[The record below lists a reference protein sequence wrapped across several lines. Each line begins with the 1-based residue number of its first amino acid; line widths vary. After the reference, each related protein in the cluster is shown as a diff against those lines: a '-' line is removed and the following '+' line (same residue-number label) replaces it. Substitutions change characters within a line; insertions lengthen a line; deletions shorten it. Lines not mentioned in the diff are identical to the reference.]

1 MQGVSALIEALANLM
16 TPMSLFH
23 VAWAT
28 LLGIFVGSLPGLTA
42 TMGVALL
49 TTLTYTLERDAA
61 ILVLICMYVG
71 AIYGGS
77 RSAILLNIPGT
88 PASAATSL
96 DGYPLAQRGQA
107 SYAMGLATA
116 GSAFGTLVGIALLVL
131 LAPPLA
137 EIALNF
143 GSFEF
148 FWLALFGI
156 IISAQLTAGTS
167 QLKGYIAGLLGLMV
181 AMIGSEGIHAHVRF
195 NMGISD
201 LNGGIAL
208 IPAMVGAFGFAEV
221 LTVMWRPPGKVI
233 DSELRNSRSL
243 PRLVDLWRLKLTI
256 GRSGI
261 IGTLVGII
269 PGVGEDIGA
278 WASYAVAKRFSK
290 APDQYGHGSIEGL
303 TAAETGNSAVVPGA
317 LIPALTLAV
326 PGSAPAAVLIAA
338 LFIHGVRPGPM
349 IMIEQPDF
357 IYSVAAMLVLATIA
371 IAIYGVTLT
380 RVFVL
385 VLKVR
390 RELLMPVVFT
400 LCVIGPYA
408 LTQRVFDIWVMLV
421 FGLLGFV
428 LRRMDYPMAP
438 LVLGIILGTLLDK
451 SLRRGLILS
460 NGELTPFFTRPISLG
475 FALIIAVTILLSIPL
490 IRRQL
495 AKLFQVKPKTPS
507 TTIANSKQEKHL

>member
-1 MQGVSALIEALANLM
+1 MTGLAAFGDALWTLM
-16 TPMSLFH
+16 TPASLFH
-23 VAWAT
+23 VFWAT
-28 LLGIFVGSLPGLTA
+28 LLGIVVGSLPGLTA

-88 PASAATSL
+88 PASAATAL
-96 DGYPLAQRGQA
+96 DGFPLARQGKA
-107 SYAMGLATA
+107 AEAMGLATA
-116 GSAFGTLVGIALLVL
+116 GSAIGTLIGILLLVL

-137 EIALNF
+137 EAALNF

-156 IISAQLTAGTS
+156 VISGQLTGGGS
-167 QLKGYIAGLLGLMV
+167 PLKGYIAGILGLAV
-181 AMIGSEGIHAHVRF
+181 AMIGSDGIHAHVRLTGGW
-195 NMGISD
+195 NE
-201 LNGGIAL
+201 LNGGIGL

-221 LTVMWRPPGKVI
+221 LTVMWQR
-233 DSELRNSRSL
+233 SAELTKDDRGGRVL
-243 PRLVDLWRLKLTI
+243 PDPRRLWRYRWTV
-256 GRSGI
+256 GRSGV

-278 WASYAVAKRFSK
+278 WASYAVARRFSPE
-290 APDQYGHGSIEGL
+290 ADRFGHGSTEGL

-338 LFIHGVRPGPM
+338 LFIHGIRPGPM
-349 IMIEQPDF
+349 IMIEQPTF
-357 IYSVAAMLVLATIA
+357 IYTIAAMLVMATVA
-371 IAIYGVTLT
+371 IAILGLALT
-380 RVFVL
+380 RTFVQ
-385 VLKVR
+385 VLRVPR
-390 RELLMPVVFT
+390 AWLMPVVFV

-408 LTQRVFDIWVMLV
+408 LTQRLFDVWVMAF
-421 FGLLGFV
+421 FGIVGFL
-428 LRRMDYPMAP
+428 LRRMDYPIAP
-438 LVLGIILGTLLDK
+438 LVLGIILGDLLDK

-460 NGELTPFFTRPISLG
+460 DGDLTPFLTRPVSAA
-475 FALIIAVTILLSIPL
+475 FALVIAVSIVVSVPAV
-490 IRRQL
+490 RRRL
-495 AKLFQVKPKTPS
+495 ARLVPS
-507 TTIANSKQEKHL
+507 GRRRDRA

>member
-1 MQGVSALIEALANLM
+1 MTGLAAFGDALWTLM
-16 TPMSLFH
+16 TPASLFH
-23 VAWAT
+23 VFWAT
-28 LLGIFVGSLPGLTA
+28 LLGIVVGSLPGLTA

-88 PASAATSL
+88 PASAATAL
-96 DGYPLAQRGQA
+96 DGFPLARQGKA
-107 SYAMGLATA
+107 AEAMGLATA
-116 GSAFGTLVGIALLVL
+116 GSAIGTLIGILLLVL

-137 EIALNF
+137 EAALNF

-156 IISAQLTAGTS
+156 VISGQLTGGGS
-167 QLKGYIAGLLGLMV
+167 PLKGYIAGILGLAV
-181 AMIGSEGIHAHVRF
+181 AMIGSDGIHAHVRLT
-195 NMGISD
+195 GGWD
-201 LNGGIAL
+201 ELNGGIGL

-221 LTVMWRPPGKVI
+221 LTVMWQR
-233 DSELRNSRSL
+233 SAELTKDDRGGRVL
-243 PRLVDLWRLKLTI
+243 PDPRRLWRYRWTV
-256 GRSGI
+256 GRSGV

-278 WASYAVAKRFSK
+278 WASYAVARRFSPE
-290 APDQYGHGSIEGL
+290 ADRFGHGSTEGL

-338 LFIHGVRPGPM
+338 LFIHGIRPGPM
-349 IMIEQPDF
+349 IMIEQPTF
-357 IYSVAAMLVLATIA
+357 IYTIAAMLVMATVA
-371 IAIYGVTLT
+371 IAILGLALT
-380 RVFVL
+380 RTFVQ
-385 VLKVR
+385 VLRVPR
-390 RELLMPVVFT
+390 AWLMPVVFV

-408 LTQRVFDIWVMLV
+408 LTQRLFDVWVMAF
-421 FGLLGFV
+421 FGIVGFL
-428 LRRMDYPMAP
+428 LRRMDYPIAP
-438 LVLGIILGTLLDK
+438 LVLGIILGDLLDK

-460 NGELTPFFTRPISLG
+460 DGDLTPFLTRPVSAA
-475 FALIIAVTILLSIPL
+475 FALVIAVSIVVSVPAV
-490 IRRQL
+490 RRRL
-495 AKLFQVKPKTPS
+495 ARLVPS
-507 TTIANSKQEKHL
+507 GRRRDRA